1 MKKTRTQSQSFDE
14 SLSRLE
20 TIARELELGDL
31 SLEQSLEL
39 FEEGMVLSKQCVKR
53 LEEAEKKIEILQKGG
68 GQDTANA
75 QALKVDPETG
85 EIEDESGLQGSLL

>member
-1 MKKTRTQSQSFDE
+1 MKKTKTAAQNFDE

-31 SLEQSLEL
+31 SLEESLEL
-39 FEEGMVLSKQCVKR
+39 FEEGMTLSKVCVKK

-68 GQDTANA
+68 DASVK
-75 QALKVDPETG
+75 ALAVKVDAETG
-85 EIEDESGLQGSLL
+85 EIEDDGELQGSLL